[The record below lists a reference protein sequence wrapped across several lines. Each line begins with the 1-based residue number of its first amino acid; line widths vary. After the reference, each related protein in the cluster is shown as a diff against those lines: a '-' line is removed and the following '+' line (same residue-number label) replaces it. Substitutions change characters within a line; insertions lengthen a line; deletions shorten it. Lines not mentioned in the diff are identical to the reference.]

1 MYQHAH
7 DEHIRFKKKDLL
19 LKVLKIHL
27 TIIALSDTGKGLE
40 LTRV

>member
-1 MYQHAH
+1 MPMMNTSGL
-7 DEHIRFKKKDLL
+7 KKKDLL

-40 LTRV
+40 VTRV